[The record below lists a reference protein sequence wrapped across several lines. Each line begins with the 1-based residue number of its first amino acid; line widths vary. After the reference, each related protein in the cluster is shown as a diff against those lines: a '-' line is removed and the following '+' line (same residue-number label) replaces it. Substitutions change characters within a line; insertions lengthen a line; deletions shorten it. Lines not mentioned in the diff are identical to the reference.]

1 MRFGPKGGS
10 AKLAYPSRHTI
21 IVREEI
27 MKRRFM
33 ASAAGAAAA
42 IAATL
47 MLAGPTFA
55 KDQHVVGYN
64 VSTLANP
71 FFQGMTKGVEEGIAR
86 HPDLKLINTSAN
98 GDAATQTN
106 QVLDLINQHV
116 SALILNPISADAI
129 VPIVKQANKKGIPV
143 FTLDRGAACG
153 KCQVNFLETNNEALG
168 KEGAD
173 FIAKQLKARYGAV
186 KGNVVDLEGLLGTT
200 AGDER
205 EKGFSEEFKKLS
217 AKNPDLKLIARQAA
231 DFDAGKAFNIMTQ
244 LLAGHSQIDAIF
256 NGNDDN
262 AVGAMRAIKQANRFK
277 PIGDKAHIIII
288 GIDGTEQ
295 ALTAIR
301 NGDMDATISQNPL
314 TMAAQS
320 VDYVE
325 KYLSGGK
332 KAIPQHQFWPHLLL
346 TKDNIDGPEAKKYGL
361 WGDEM
366 AKK

>member
-1 MRFGPKGGS
+1 MRRLSVTKAACAVAVAVS
-10 AKLAYPSRHTI
+10 ALAVAMTAS
-21 IVREEI
+21 
-27 MKRRFM
+27 
-33 ASAAGAAAA
+33 SAAE
-42 IAATL
+42 
-47 MLAGPTFA
+47 
-55 KDQHVVGYN
+55 KHVVGYS
-64 VSTLANP
+64 VATLANP

-98 GDAATQTN
+98 GDAATQSN

-116 SALILNPISADAI
+116 AALILNPISADAI
-129 VPIVKQANKKGIPV
+129 VPIVKKANKLGIPV

-153 KCQVNFLETNNEALG
+153 DCQVNFLETNNEALG
-168 KEGAD
+168 KEGAT
-173 FIAKQLKARYGAV
+173 FIANQLKARYGEI

-205 EKGFSEEFKKLS
+205 EKGFTEEFNTLS
-217 AKNPDLKLIARQAA
+217 KANPGLKLIARQAA
-231 DFDAGKAFNIMTQ
+231 DFDPAKAFNIMTQ
-244 LLAGHSQIDAIF
+244 LLAANSQIDAVF

-277 PIGDKAHIIII
+277 PLGDKGHIIII

-301 NGDMDATISQNPL
+301 KGDMDATISQNPL
-314 TMAAQS
+314 TMAAKS

-325 KYLSGGK
+325 QYLNGD
-332 KAIPQHQFWPHLLL
+332 KASIPKHEFWPHLLL
-346 TKDNIDGPEAKKYGL
+346 TKQNIDSPEAKKYGL
-361 WGDEM
+361 WGDDM